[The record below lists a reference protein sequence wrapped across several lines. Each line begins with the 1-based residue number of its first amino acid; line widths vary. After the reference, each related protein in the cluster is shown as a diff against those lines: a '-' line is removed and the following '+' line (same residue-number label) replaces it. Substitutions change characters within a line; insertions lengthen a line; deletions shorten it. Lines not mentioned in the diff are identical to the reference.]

1 MPATIT
7 LAERMSWISESPTM
21 RVSAAADRMKAEG
34 HDVVAFGAGEPD
46 FPTPDNI
53 KKAAIAAIDNNF
65 TRYTAASGTLEL
77 KKAVCER
84 HRLDFGTDYSPAE
97 CCISVGGK
105 HSIFNLMQILIEPG
119 DEVIIPAPYWVT
131 YADVVSYSQGKSIF
145 VNTTEEDEF
154 ELRAELIEAAI
165 TPKTKLI
172 FVNSPNNPTG
182 AVMAPEEFEKIVA
195 LATAKG
201 IYVLT
206 DECYSQLVYEGSPYS
221 AAAFANAKNTVI
233 VSGSLSKNYAMT
245 GWRMGFTLA
254 PAAIAKAMGTLQSQ
268 STSNPTSIVQKASV
282 EALLGPQ
289 DSIGAMLAEYKKRRD
304 YVVGRLRAMS
314 GVTCAMPK
322 GAFYAFPNISAF
334 YGKGGIVGSLDF
346 SEKLLEKS
354 LVAAVP
360 GAAFG
365 AENYLRISYAAS
377 MEDLQKGLDRIEAF
391 LADLS

>member
-1 MPATIT
+1 
-7 LAERMSWISESPTM
+7 
-21 RVSAAADRMKAEG
+21 
-34 HDVVAFGAGEPD
+34 
-46 FPTPDNI
+46 
-53 KKAAIAAIDNNF
+53 
-65 TRYTAASGTLEL
+65 
-77 KKAVCER
+77 
-84 HRLDFGTDYSPAE
+84 
-97 CCISVGGK
+97 
-105 HSIFNLMQILIEPG
+105 
-119 DEVIIPAPYWVT
+119 
-131 YADVVSYSQGKSIF
+131 
-145 VNTTEEDEF
+145 
-154 ELRAELIEAAI
+154 
-165 TPKTKLI
+165 
-172 FVNSPNNPTG
+172 
-182 AVMAPEEFEKIVA
+182 
-195 LATAKG
+195 
-201 IYVLT
+201 
-206 DECYSQLVYEGSPYS
+206 
-221 AAAFANAKNTVI
+221 
-233 VSGSLSKNYAMT
+233 
-245 GWRMGFTLA
+245 
-254 PAAIAKAMGTLQSQ
+254 LQSQ

>member
-46 FPTPDNI
+46 FPTPENI

>member
-145 VNTTEEDEF
+145 VNTTD
-154 ELRAELIEAAI
+154 R
-165 TPKTKLI
+165 K
-172 FVNSPNNPTG
+172 
-182 AVMAPEEFEKIVA
+182 
-195 LATAKG
+195 
-201 IYVLT
+201 
-206 DECYSQLVYEGSPYS
+206 
-221 AAAFANAKNTVI
+221 
-233 VSGSLSKNYAMT
+233 
-245 GWRMGFTLA
+245 
-254 PAAIAKAMGTLQSQ
+254 
-268 STSNPTSIVQKASV
+268 SV
-282 EALLGPQ
+282 
-289 DSIGAMLAEYKKRRD
+289 
-304 YVVGRLRAMS
+304 V
-314 GVTCAMPK
+314 
-322 GAFYAFPNISAF
+322 
-334 YGKGGIVGSLDF
+334 
-346 SEKLLEKS
+346 
-354 LVAAVP
+354 
-360 GAAFG
+360 
-365 AENYLRISYAAS
+365 
-377 MEDLQKGLDRIEAF
+377 
-391 LADLS
+391 